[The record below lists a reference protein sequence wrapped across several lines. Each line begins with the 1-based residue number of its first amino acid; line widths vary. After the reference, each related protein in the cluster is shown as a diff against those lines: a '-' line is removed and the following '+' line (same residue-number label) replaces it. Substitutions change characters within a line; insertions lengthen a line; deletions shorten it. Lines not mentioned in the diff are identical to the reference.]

1 MKFMSYNQKA
11 EKINKLRKKLEDTIG
26 DYYDLTDPKVIKAS
40 RRLDDL
46 IYKHH
51 QSDMKTRLHDDNNK

>member
-1 MKFMSYNQKA
+1 MSYNQKE
-11 EKINKLRKKLEDTIG
+11 EKINKLRKKLEDIIG

-40 RRLDDL
+40 RRLDNL

-51 QSDMKTRLHDDNNK
+51 QSNIKTRLPDDNNNK